1 MPRGPPRCGHLG
13 PGWRPLPAGLNQA
26 DTRWVFRTRRP
37 AQWGPPSWVWTWPT
51 ASPRWPPTTLVSPQ
65 EWRMRSCSGHTFG
78 PWQESRVRRS
88 SGIPV
93 GGTSDAS
100 ELATGGPPPPQLGVT
115 TTSAQP
121 MTHVTCVLHYYT
133 VKNMR
138 TAARSRKK
146 RDPGIPGAAPRGH
159 TQGPQIPRSRGPGS
173 CRHDKQKH
181 EGTGAHKCGMKA
193 QGPINAA

>member
-1 MPRGPPRCGHLG
+1 
-13 PGWRPLPAGLNQA
+13 
-26 DTRWVFRTRRP
+26 
-37 AQWGPPSWVWTWPT
+37 
-51 ASPRWPPTTLVSPQ
+51 
-65 EWRMRSCSGHTFG
+65 MRSCSGHTFG

-133 VKNMR
+133 MK
-138 TAARSRKK
+138 TCEQQQALGTS
-146 RDPGIPGAAPRGH
+146 GIQGSQVQPRGA
-159 TQGPQIPRSRGPGS
+159 TPRVPRSLGVEVLGPADMINKS
-173 CRHDKQKH
+173 
-181 EGTGAHKCGMKA
+181 MKA